1 MESGTGDGLF
11 RVRGL
16 TNPCGSMVK
25 VLGLSGSPRGEE
37 SRTLRLVNAVMEG
50 AADAGAR
57 TEVIDVSALD
67 LEFCIGCGICYESGE
82 CIHTDDFPLLFEKMM
97 EADGIVLGSPVYI
110 NSVTAQM
117 KLVFDRLA
125 DAIHCQKFL
134 GKYGCSVS
142 TAGGSHAEEVV
153 SYQNSVLRIL
163 GATTVGGV
171 GVVLGPDPTLLAVAE
186 QQAFDLGAT
195 LVQAI
200 LGRTRYP
207 DQELQHAEMKARMRA
222 LVSANK
228 DIWVHEYAYWQEKG
242 WF

>member
-1 MESGTGDGLF
+1 MKGKNPNL
-11 RVRGL
+11 RVVR
-16 TNPCGSMVK
+16 MVK
-25 VLGLSGSPRGEE
+25 LLGLCGSPRGEE

-50 AADAGAR
+50 AGDCGAR
-57 TEVIDVSALD
+57 TEVVDVSALG

-117 KLVFDRLA
+117 KLVLDRLA

-134 GKYGCSVS
+134 GKYGCSVA
-142 TAGGSHAEEVV
+142 TAGGSHAQEVV
-153 SYQNSVLRIL
+153 EYQNSILRIL

-171 GVVLGPDPTLLAVAE
+171 GVVLGPDPTLLSVAE
-186 QQAFDLGAT
+186 QQASELGVT

-200 LGRTRYP
+200 TGKTRYP
-207 DQELQHAEMKARMRA
+207 EQELQHAEMKARMRA
-222 LVSANK
+222 LVSAHK
-228 DIWVHEYAYWQEKG
+228 DIWVHEYGYWQEKG
-242 WF
+242 WL